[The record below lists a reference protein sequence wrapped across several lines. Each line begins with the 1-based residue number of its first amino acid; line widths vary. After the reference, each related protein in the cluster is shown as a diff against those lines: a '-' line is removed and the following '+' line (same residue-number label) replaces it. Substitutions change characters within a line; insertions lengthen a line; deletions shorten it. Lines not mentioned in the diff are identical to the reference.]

1 VKNYTVKT
9 EIYEGPLDLLLSLIE
24 KRKLFINDISLAT
37 VAEDYISYVNN
48 LPEYS
53 IADRAD
59 FILIASTLILI
70 KSRSLLPTLDLTE
83 EEQENI
89 NDLEIRLK
97 EYKRIKELSLHIR
110 DLYGKNI
117 SYVRRDKKWNEILF
131 RASPYINIGT
141 IHEHIE
147 NVIISLPQFQ
157 KLPEVIVQKIR
168 SLEEAM
174 EDLSERIKKALKMNF
189 AEIAGEIKTKEDKVN
204 VIVTFL
210 AMLELVKQGVIDV
223 TQDSLFEPIDIET
236 DKVGLPRYQ

>member
-24 KRKLFINDISLAT
+24 KRKLFINDISLAA
-37 VAEDYISYVNN
+37 VAEDYISYINN

-59 FILIASTLILI
+59 FIVIASTLILI
-70 KSRSLLPTLDLTE
+70 KSRSLLPTLELTE

-89 NDLEIRLK
+89 TDLESRLK
-97 EYKRIKELSLHIR
+97 KYKKIKELSKYVKE
-110 DLYGKNI
+110 LYGKKV
-117 SYVRRDKKWNEILF
+117 SYLRREVRWNEVVF
-131 RASPYINIGT
+131 RASPYINTLT
-141 IHEHIE
+141 IQEHIQS
-147 NVIISLPQFQ
+147 VLKSLPQFQ